1 LGARGA
7 VEAGGMDMSP
17 ATLFFT
23 GVAAWIL
30 GWGVTLGMAWLAQ
43 ARNDRHAFTLLD
55 DDTINHDLEN
65 KK

>member
-1 LGARGA
+1 
-7 VEAGGMDMSP
+7 MDMSP